1 MVAAATRRQHRMAQ
15 TETCH
20 DYKYDA
26 NNNMHHDRR
35 NSVVMEELTD
45 KQSELSKFLLPESSR
60 DRGDESNRAMTLTSC
75 VVERIKSFIRLPR
88 HYAYVLACEPIEV
101 RRERVIMLAEAC
113 KFSQ

>member
-15 TETCH
+15 TETCY
-20 DYKYDA
+20 DYEYDA
-26 NNNMHHDRR
+26 NNMHHDRR

-45 KQSELSKFLLPESSR
+45 KQSELSKFLMVKSSR
-60 DRGDESNRAMTLTSC
+60 DTGDGRNRAMTLTSS
-75 VVERIKSFIRLPR
+75 VVERIKSFIRSPR
-88 HYAYVLACEPIEV
+88 EYAYVLACEPIEV